1 MQKLPGLIEIQ
12 NNATELALWDKLVD
26 LLGNKKGILGYRFPS
41 VGVIQNR
48 DIPTFFIRSEEIG
61 LIIIQVI
68 DQKIKNVA
76 EDDYWITS
84 EDDEIYSPDIILTNF
99 YQEVKNRLSKETAL
113 FDRKEEKLLIP
124 IRRYILFYRNT
135 KAEIESI
142 ETLSRNLVN
151 EPIAINEL
159 DEKLVALISSKNF
172 TISNELIDIIDSL
185 LEGTDSYNKLKRE
198 KTIRE
203 PKTIQDYIKKS
214 LEQTFKLDET
224 QRSVAMQIPPG
235 PQRIRGLAGTGKTI
249 ILCLKAALAHKM
261 FPEFKIL
268 FVFNTQSMYT
278 QIEKNIQDYYVRE
291 TKKVINPDKLEI
303 LHAWGG
309 TKTKRGLYSSICD
322 DLEIRPLT
330 FFDVRRSTD
339 SLDSI
344 YSNLLQNHKS
354 RLKPKYDLVLIDEA
368 QDFTPSIFET
378 IFYLTKGEGREK
390 RIVWAYDEFQSLK
403 DLKIREPEEL
413 FGKAQNGEANL
424 ENNILDGEYRGGIR
438 KDFVLPNSYRN
449 PRINLMVAHGIGLG
463 LYTETLKLPM
473 KDRKSWIARG
483 YNVVA
488 PTKKQVFKTGD
499 ELIIEREE
507 KYSRNNLETLLKS
520 SGKNEK
526 YLIQL
531 FEGDTFKD
539 EINFVS
545 KTIKRL
551 LIEQG
556 VEPEEIIVI
565 TLDIKNSENDLS
577 QLRSSLNIYE
587 IKCSTPGFVETP
599 DKFKEQGRVTLTTTF
614 RAKGNESNIVF
625 VLHGEKVI
633 NDYSLRARNSFFV
646 AVTRSRGWCY
656 ISSSAGKNTALKIEI
671 DSILKDY
678 PKFHF
683 TFPDKKELENREKII
698 STSDSKIDQYELEL
712 TKRMQDDAYRALLL
726 EKIANDPQLLS
737 ELQKKKK

>member
-1 MQKLPGLIEIQ
+1 MQKLPGLIEIE
-12 NNATELALWDKLVD
+12 NNTTELALWDKLVN

-41 VGVIQNR
+41 VGVIQNF

-61 LIIIQVI
+61 LIIIQVV
-68 DQKIKNVA
+68 DQKIIEVG
-76 EDDYWITS
+76 EDDYWKTS

-99 YQEVKNRLSKETAL
+99 YQEVKNRLSKDTML

-124 IRRYILFYRNT
+124 IRRYLVFYRNT
-135 KAEIESI
+135 NAEIESI
-142 ETLSRNLVN
+142 ENLQNNLVN

-159 DEKLVALISSKNF
+159 DEKLVALINSKNQ
-172 TISNELIDIIDSL
+172 TISNELIDIVDSL
-185 LEGTDSYNKLKRE
+185 LEGTDTYNKLKRE
-198 KTIRE
+198 KTIKE
-203 PKTIQDYIKKS
+203 PKIIQDYIKKS

-268 FVFNTQSMYT
+268 FVFNTQSMYS

-309 TKTKRGLYSSICD
+309 TKTKRGLYSSICEE
-322 DLEIRPLT
+322 LEVRPQT

-339 SLDSI
+339 SLDTI
-344 YSNLLQNHKS
+344 YSNLLQNHKKK
-354 RLKPKYDLVLIDEA
+354 LKPKYDLVLIDEA
-368 QDFTPSIFET
+368 QDFSPSIFET
-378 IFYLTKGEGREK
+378 IFHLTKGEGTEK

-413 FGKAQNGEANL
+413 FGKAPNGEPNFANS
-424 ENNILDGEYRGGIR
+424 ILDGEYRGGIK

-463 LYTETLKLPM
+463 LYTENLKLPM
-473 KDRKSWIARG
+473 KDRKSWVARG
-483 YNVVA
+483 YNVIV
-488 PTKKQVFKTGD
+488 PSKKQVFNTGD
-499 ELIIEREE
+499 DLIIEREE
-507 KYSRNNLETLLKS
+507 KFSRNNLETLLKS

-526 YLIQL
+526 NLIQL
-531 FEGDTFKD
+531 FEGDNVKN

-545 KTIKRL
+545 NKINRL
-551 LIEQG
+551 ITEQG

-565 TLDIKNSENDLS
+565 TLDIKNSESDLS
-577 QLRSSLNIYE
+577 QLRSSLNTFG
-587 IKCSTPGFVETP
+587 IKCSTPGFVENP
-599 DKFKEQGRVTLTTTF
+599 DKFKEPGRVTLTTTY
-614 RAKGNESNIVF
+614 RAKGNESNVVF

-656 ISSSAGKNTALKIEI
+656 ISSSSGKNSALKTEI
-671 DSILKDY
+671 DFILRDY
-678 PKFHF
+678 PRFLF
-683 TFPDKKELENREKII
+683 TFPNKKELENREKII
-698 STSDSKIDQYELEL
+698 ATSDSKIDQYELEL

-726 EKIANDPQLLS
+726 EKIANDPKLLS